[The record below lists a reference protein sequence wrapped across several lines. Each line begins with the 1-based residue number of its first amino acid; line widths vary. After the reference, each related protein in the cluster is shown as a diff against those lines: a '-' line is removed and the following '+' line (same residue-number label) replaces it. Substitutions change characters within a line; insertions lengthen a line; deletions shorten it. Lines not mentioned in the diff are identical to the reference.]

1 MTGGS
6 GLEARRRSSDDRRV
20 RRLFGYGGASGAAW
34 IPFFT
39 ALLAGRGMPADQ
51 IGLVLAA
58 SALAGAIAAP
68 MWSHEADTRLGAARA
83 LSWSALAASGCAL
96 LQAFTGANPW
106 LVGLVAMAMAAAW
119 GPGAALLDSV
129 ALTSLGPER
138 SGSYGVVR
146 AFASGGWAIAAI
158 AFGAVYQGV
167 DLWLMIPLFA
177 ASEAGFAFAA
187 MRMASP
193 PVPRADGPRA
203 PRLTSARDAF
213 RGAPRLASFLGG
225 LMLFSVAASATDGF
239 VPLEMLGE
247 DGGPFLIGLAAG
259 LGAALEIPF
268 FVASGRLVSRLGGRT
283 LMVTGLAMGTA
294 VMLGWAAVDS
304 PTTVAAIRV
313 LAGAGFGLKYAA
325 TVLLTDRL
333 VPTHLRSTGQSLLQ
347 VATWSVGPIVGP
359 AVGGFVYV
367 HAGPPW
373 LFAGAGLLAAVG
385 TGLAWWSLRGID
397 DGKAGGTDA

>member
-1 MTGGS
+1 MARGS
-6 GLEARRRSSDDRRV
+6 GLEARRPSSDDRQV
-20 RRLFGYGGASGAAW
+20 RRLFAFGGAAGAAW

-58 SALAGAIAAP
+58 AALASAAAAP
-68 MWSHEADTRLGAARA
+68 LWSHEADTRMGAART
-83 LSWSALAASGCAL
+83 LSWTSLTAAGCAL
-96 LQAFTGANPW
+96 LQSFTGANPW
-106 LVGLVAMAMAAAW
+106 LVGAVAMATAAAW

-129 ALTSLGPER
+129 ALTSLGPDR
-138 SGSYGVVR
+138 AGTYGHVR

-177 ASEAGFAFAA
+177 VSEAGFALAA
-187 MRMASP
+187 RRMASP
-193 PVPRADGPRA
+193 PRPRAEGPRG
-203 PRLTSARDAF
+203 PRLASAREAF
-213 RGAPRLASFLGG
+213 RDAPRLAPFLGG
-225 LMLFSVAASATDGF
+225 LMLFSVATSATDGF

-247 DGGPFLIGLAAG
+247 GGGPFLIGLAAG

-268 FVASGRLVSRLGGRT
+268 FVASGRLVARFGGRT
-283 LMVTGLAMGTA
+283 LMVAGLAMGTA
-294 VMLGWAAVDS
+294 VLLGWAAADS
-304 PTTVAAIRV
+304 PATVAAIRV

-333 VPTHLRSTGQSLLQ
+333 VGSHLRSTGQALLQ
-347 VATWSVGPIVGP
+347 VSTWSVGPIVGP

-373 LFAGAGLLAAVG
+373 LFAGAGVLAAVG